1 MRLTTSDRRR
11 LLAVFLALAIGA
23 SSARVSAWWA
33 SGIDWWAGPNGTNV
47 GDCVGNCGAGCSS
60 NFNVCSGPPQ
70 YWELTIIAGP
80 DLNASGID
88 YDCQDGGW
96 YERTWERY
104 QAIGTWTY
112 HGWVAPLCIAHDITC
127 SWWLLGCLWAAPCG
141 SPQYEDSWS
150 YNEWMQGYT
159 PLQRI
164 MACTLPLPQ
173 NI

>member
-1 MRLTTSDRRR
+1 MSEDISLDWSVPHMALQVNLSPTRLR
-11 LLAVFLALAIGA
+11 G
-23 SSARVSAWWA
+23 
-33 SGIDWWAGPNGTNV
+33 
-47 GDCVGNCGAGCSS
+47 
-60 NFNVCSGPPQ
+60 SGPRE

-80 DLNASGID
+80 DLNASGVD

-141 SPQYEDSWS
+141 SPQYQDWWS

-159 PLQRI
+159 FGSWSYI
-164 MACTLPLPQ
+164 GGTC
-173 NI
+173 